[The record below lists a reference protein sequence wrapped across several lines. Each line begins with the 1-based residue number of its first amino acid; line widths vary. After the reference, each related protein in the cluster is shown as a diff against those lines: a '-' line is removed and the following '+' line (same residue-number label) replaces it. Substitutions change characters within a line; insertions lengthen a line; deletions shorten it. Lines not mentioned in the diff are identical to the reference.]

1 MSIAVNL
8 RALRDRAG
16 LTQRELAKASSVR
29 QSLLSKYE
37 KSYCDIGAA
46 NLFKLARAL
55 HCRVGEIDPRCADEE
70 DSPEERA
77 RVRRVDDD
85 ILLYIVD
92 NWTELSVDT
101 RAEIAGLVAATAS
114 AAPKPPKPKNHR
126 KNRVEN
132 RQIGPNSPCA
142 TVGTA
147 FPCVF
152 MKKYY

>member
-1 MSIAVNL
+1 MSIADNL

-101 RAEIAGLVAATAS
+101 RAEIAGLVAADGKRRAQ
-114 AAPKPPKPKNHR
+114 AAETKKP
-126 KNRVEN
+126 
-132 RQIGPNSPCA
+132 S
-142 TVGTA
+142 
-147 FPCVF
+147 
-152 MKKYY
+152 KKSG